1 MQSLEHRPH
10 ASVLPEK
17 GEVGTRNIGPPPAA
31 RAGRARILVA
41 YGSRFGNT
49 RRLAEALARGLHQRP
64 DIEVDCRSVK
74 DVDVANLGR
83 YNLVA
88 LGGPTEM
95 FTASKEVKEFL
106 LRSPEGSLAG
116 SNGFAFETKLAM
128 RFSGSAGKY
137 IERRLEH
144 LGVTIVRPYAT
155 AIVRAM
161 SKEERAKYGDLGA
174 PEFVQKLE
182 PPSARGARAAAEP
195 LDLLREGEE
204 AVFERIGAELA
215 LKAPLRPAP

>member
-1 MQSLEHRPH
+1 MQSLERRPE
-10 ASVLPEK
+10 ASLPSKKVEA
-17 GEVGTRNIGPPPAA
+17 GSGSDVVPTAGPTR
-31 RAGRARILVA
+31 RARVLVA

-49 RRLAEALARGLHQRP
+49 RRLAEALARGLQQHP
-64 DIEVDCRSVK
+64 DIEVECRSVR
-74 DVDVANLGR
+74 DVDVAHLGR
-83 YNLVA
+83 YDLLA

-106 LRSPEGSLAG
+106 LRIPERSLAG

-128 RFSGSAGKY
+128 RLSGSAGKY

-144 LGVTIVRPYAT
+144 LGAAIVRPYAT
-155 AIVRAM
+155 AIVRGM

-182 PPSARGARAAAEP
+182 PPSARGARPAAVS
-195 LDLLREGEE
+195 LDLLRAGEE
-204 AVFERIGAELA
+204 AGFERIGAELT
-215 LKAPLRPAP
+215 LTVPLRPAP